1 MSRTSKYAHPHPKDE
16 QNQYLVVIIDHNCRL
31 VIVQYSDSNQP
42 RWKHKIW
49 VQEGKLALIQW
60 TIAVAL
66 ASIARNFCVVEW
78 HTKGRAKDVKS
89 AVGLCF
95 SCLLPTRTRMHPH
108 AHTHT
113 RTHAHTRRPVDVS
126 NFSSVSPR
134 TPSNIRT
141 IATDTRT
148 GNDCRVVEVVV
159 EVVAYSILSMSC
171 AYFQDFSRNAL
182 QHAHAPAGICPL
194 TSIYRSRFT
203 YSSHSSD
210 FFHIRLPGD

>member
-1 MSRTSKYAHPHPKDE
+1 MRESNRCFVWVPRIQSVNRVPSCVRCFRVPCISIEHCGTNCYNPRKLDENRTTPTPRAAEALGNRITRYRRGSRCCKFGADVDRSNFLEKFACMSRTSKYAHPHPKDE

-78 HTKGRAKDVKS
+78 HTKGRAKEVKS

-113 RTHAHTRRPVDVS
+113 RTHTK
-126 NFSSVSPR
+126 
-134 TPSNIRT
+134 T
-141 IATDTRT
+141 
-148 GNDCRVVEVVV
+148 C
-159 EVVAYSILSMSC
+159 
-171 AYFQDFSRNAL
+171 
-182 QHAHAPAGICPL
+182 
-194 TSIYRSRFT
+194 
-203 YSSHSSD
+203 
-210 FFHIRLPGD
+210 